1 MDKFSTAEVGQVMKI
16 SAGTIRALS
25 EENQDLKTKVASF
38 EKRAKAEE
46 IAAKMEEKGL
56 QPELS
61 LKQKTAGLLER
72 EDLDVVA
79 EAVSLSAP
87 QMKLASVAEDS
98 TVEVEGGS
106 NGNTDEESGRA
117 ASTFFSN
124 LASE

>member
-25 EENQDLKTKVASF
+25 EENQVLKTKVASF
-38 EKRAKAEE
+38 EKRAMAEDL
-46 IAAKMEEKGL
+46 ATKMEEKGL

-61 LKQKTAGLLER
+61 KMQKVAGLMERDDLE
-72 EDLDVVA
+72 VVK

-98 TVEVEGGS
+98 TVTVEGIGGS
-106 NGNTDEESGRA
+106 TDEESGRA
-117 ASTFFSN
+117 ESNFFTN